1 MDFAENDGDL
11 KLPEELAA
19 HVRLAPWHEH
29 SSDVVATGISKA
41 SGVGHVLEHENL
53 TPVNAMMF
61 GDGQNDMEI
70 LTMLVLKLPWGNAT
84 PELKAK
90 ADYVTGTVEEDGIFN
105 ALEELGLVEKELH
118 FPQLD
123 LDTVEGPV
131 VTIKNKSW

>member
-1 MDFAENDGDL
+1 
-11 KLPEELAA
+11 
-19 HVRLAPWHEH
+19 
-29 SSDVVATGISKA
+29 
-41 SGVGHVLEHENL
+41 
-53 TPVNAMMF
+53 
-61 GDGQNDMEI
+61 MEI
-70 LTMLVLKLPWGNAT
+70 FDYVGLKIAMGNAT

-131 VTIKNKSW
+131 VTIKTNHGDSLFKHLRFLMLKRNLNVVAGQHQLQKLMLKMVAHLT